1 MQADTLE
8 LENRILRDI
17 NEEQDRDIRQL
28 RTELSSMKQASMVHE
43 HERRRA
49 ESKVSLLDTGCR
61 KDSQAYQQ
69 I

>member
-49 ESKVSLLDTGCR
+49 ESKVSIFDTGCR